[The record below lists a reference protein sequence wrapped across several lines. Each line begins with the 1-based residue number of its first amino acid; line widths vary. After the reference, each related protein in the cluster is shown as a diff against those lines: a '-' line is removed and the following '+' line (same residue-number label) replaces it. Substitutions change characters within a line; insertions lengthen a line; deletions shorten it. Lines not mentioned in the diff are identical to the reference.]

1 MHNIYPIIINI
12 NTTHTEMQDIQTMS
26 LPQELLDEYKFIPV
40 DLGFWQK
47 KKTHQSKKINV
58 LCF

>member
-47 KKTHQSKKINV
+47 KTPPK
-58 LCF
+58 